1 MQQEISLFFGVIVF
15 GLLHGVNPSHGWIVA
30 VLYSIRKKRP
40 IISSIISPA
49 VIAGGHFLSSIAVV
63 AAFIFVTTFVKIPIP
78 HSYLNYIVAIALGI
92 LAYIFWKEKSED
104 LAKTQHGHLHDNLSE
119 LVEHEHK
126 HWHREVGSH
135 AHMHLHEK
143 KVMASL
149 TAIAVFGLVLGFAHE
164 EEFVILSLAVGG
176 INPVSLMLAY
186 AFSVAASLIG
196 ITVISVKVY
205 TRIQYRIIP
214 YLKYLPKIS
223 SLVLAGMAVGF
234 GVGLF

>member
-1 MQQEISLFFGVIVF
+1 LQQEISLFLGVIAF

-40 IISSIISPA
+40 IISSIISSA

-63 AAFIFVTTFVKIPIP
+63 VAFIFVTSFVKIPIP
-78 HSYLNYIVAIALGI
+78 HSFLSYGVAIALGI
-92 LAYIFWKEKSED
+92 LAYIFWREKSED
-104 LAKTQHGHLHDNLSE
+104 LTKTQHGHLHDNLSDI
-119 LVEHEHK
+119 VEHEHE
-126 HWHREVGSH
+126 HWHRDSGNHSH
-135 AHMHLHEK
+135 VHIHRK

-176 INPVSLMLAY
+176 INPVSLILAY

-196 ITVISVKVY
+196 ITVISVKIY

-223 SLVLAGMAVGF
+223 ALVLAGMAVGF
-234 GVGLF
+234 ALGLF

>member
-1 MQQEISLFFGVIVF
+1 MQQEISLFLGVIVF

-30 VLYSIRKKRP
+30 TLYSIRRKRQV
-40 IISSIISPA
+40 ISSLISSGI
-49 VIAGGHFLSSIAVV
+49 IAGAHFISSIAVV
-63 AAFIFVTTFVKIPIP
+63 VAFILVTSYVKIPIP
-78 HSYLNYIVAIALGI
+78 HSYLNYAVAIALGI
-92 LAYIFWKEKSED
+92 LAYIFWKEKSEN
-104 LAKTQHGHLHDNLSE
+104 LTETQHGHLHDSLSTNI
-119 LVEHEHK
+119 EHEHG
-126 HWHREVGSH
+126 HWHKDSGYHS
-135 AHMHLHEK
+135 HLHIHQK

-176 INPVSLMLAY
+176 INPILLMMTY

-223 SLVLAGMAVGF
+223 AIVLAGMAVGF
-234 GVGLF
+234 AAG